1 MLAHHHLVYMIEQY
15 LYFDLKTTVQ
25 LLRPAALDSSSST
38 LTWS

>member
-1 MLAHHHLVYMIEQY
+1 MLAHHHLVCMIEQY

-25 LLRPAALDSSSST
+25 LLRPAGLGSSSST